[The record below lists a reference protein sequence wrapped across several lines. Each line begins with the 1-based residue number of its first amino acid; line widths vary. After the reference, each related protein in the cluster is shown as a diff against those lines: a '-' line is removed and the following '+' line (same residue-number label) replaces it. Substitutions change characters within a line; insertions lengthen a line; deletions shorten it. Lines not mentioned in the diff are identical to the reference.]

1 MDLWSNLAL
10 GFATALTPENLL
22 YCFAGVFIGTLV
34 GVLPGIGSLAAVS
47 LLLPVSFY
55 LPATAAVIFL
65 AGIYYGAEYGGSITS
80 ILLNLP
86 GTSSSAVTCLD
97 GNPLAKQG
105 KAGIALLL
113 TTLSSFCG
121 ASIGI
126 VALVVA
132 APILAQLSKNIASP
146 EYFAIMVFA
155 LVASASVTQ
164 GSAAKGLAMVVVGLM
179 LGCVGTDVESNVSRY
194 TFGLHT
200 LYDGISLVALSMGL
214 FGVAEVIASARAGGR
229 SIIERSVSMRSMMP
243 SRGELRQSILPILRG
258 SAIGGFI
265 GALPG
270 AGVTIASFLSY
281 AAEKSLAR
289 DRTRFGKGAI
299 EGICSPEAANNAAA
313 QTAFIPT
320 LTIGIPGSAGMAI
333 ILGALMIH
341 GIVPGPSMISEHPGV
356 FWGLVASFWIGNLFL
371 VVLNI
376 PFIGLWVRLLLVP
389 YRLLFP
395 VVIALVCMGAFAIN
409 GAVFDVALVLI
420 AGILGYGMRVLG
432 YEPAPLLIGFVLG
445 PLIEENF
452 RRSILLAQGD
462 ASFLLG
468 HPVALVFLALSVG
481 LLLWSAIVG
490 PQLGKRAARLVLRPA
505 ARPER

>member
-1 MDLWSNLAL
+1 
-10 GFATALTPENLL
+10 
-22 YCFAGVFIGTLV
+22 
-34 GVLPGIGSLAAVS
+34 
-47 LLLPVSFY
+47 
-55 LPATAAVIFL
+55 
-65 AGIYYGAEYGGSITS
+65 
-80 ILLNLP
+80 
-86 GTSSSAVTCLD
+86 
-97 GNPLAKQG
+97 
-105 KAGIALLL
+105 
-113 TTLSSFCG
+113 
-121 ASIGI
+121 
-126 VALVVA
+126 
-132 APILAQLSKNIASP
+132 
-146 EYFAIMVFA
+146 
-155 LVASASVTQ
+155 
-164 GSAAKGLAMVVVGLM
+164 
-179 LGCVGTDVESNVSRY
+179 VGTDVESNVSRY
-194 TFGLHT
+194 AFGLHE

-229 SIIERSVSMRSMMP
+229 SILERSVSMRSMMP
-243 SRGELRQSILPILRG
+243 SRSELRQSILPILRG

-281 AAEKSLAR
+281 AAEKSIAR

-341 GIVPGPSMISEHPGV
+341 GIVPGPSMISEHPTV

-452 RRSILLAQGD
+452 RRSMLLAQGD

-468 HPVALVFLALSVG
+468 HPVALMFLALSLG
-481 LLLWSAIVG
+481 LLLWSAVVA
-490 PQLGKRAARLVLRPA
+490 PQLGKRVARLVLRPA
-505 ARPER
+505 SSPDR